1 MTRSPEWVPPGVDIS
16 VPSMA
21 RTYDFMLGGG
31 HNFAVDRAVGVQ
43 IERAM
48 PGLREAARVNRAFLG
63 RAVRFMVDRG
73 IRQFL
78 DVGSGIPTVANV
90 HEVAQA
96 RDPECRVVYVDR
108 DPVAVAHSELMLT
121 GNDHAA
127 VVQADMRD
135 PEKILESPQVRGL
148 LDLDEP
154 VGVLML
160 LMLHWIPDESDPLD
174 LVGRYRAA
182 MADGSFLA
190 ITHVTGDHQGDNLS
204 EATDVIKESRSPD
217 QVTLRTHA
225 QVTELFTGF
234 EIVEPGLV
242 GCGEWRPAGPADISD
257 TSDMNMLVYAGIG
270 GKKSAGHR

>member
-1 MTRSPEWVPPGVDIS
+1 
-16 VPSMA
+16 MA

-31 HNFAVDRAVGVQ
+31 HNFAVDRAVGAQ
-43 IERAM
+43 IEHAM

-108 DPVAVAHSELMLT
+108 DPVAVAHSELMLAD
-121 GNDHAA
+121 NDHASI
-127 VVQADMRD
+127 VHADMRD

-154 VGVLML
+154 VGLLML
-160 LMLHWIPDESDPLD
+160 LMLHWIPDESGPLE

-182 MADGSFLA
+182 LADGSFLA
-190 ITHVTGDHQGDNLS
+190 VTHVTGDHQGENLT

-217 QVTLRTHA
+217 QVTLRTHEE
-225 QVTELFTGF
+225 VTALFAGF

-242 GCGEWRPAGPADISD
+242 GCGEWRPAGPADISG
-257 TSDMNMLVYAGIG
+257 TSEMNMLVYAGIG
-270 GKKSAGHR
+270 RKNTAGDRSAHAKTQQG

>member
-1 MTRSPEWVPPGVDIS
+1 
-16 VPSMA
+16 MA

-31 HNFAVDRAVGVQ
+31 HNFAVDRAVGAQ
-43 IERAM
+43 IEQAM

-96 RDPECRVVYVDR
+96 CDPECRVVYVDR
-108 DPVAVAHSELMLT
+108 DPVAVAHSELMLA

-127 VVQADMRD
+127 IVQADMRD

-154 VGVLML
+154 VGLLML

-174 LVGRYRAA
+174 LVGRYRAV

-190 ITHVTGDHQGDNLS
+190 ITHVTGDHQGENLT

-217 QVTLRTHA
+217 QVTLRTRA

-242 GCGEWRPAGPADISD
+242 GCGEWRPSGPADISD
-257 TSDMNMLVYAGIG
+257 ASDMNMLVYAGIG
-270 GKKSAGHR
+270 SKKSSEHR

>member
-1 MTRSPEWVPPGVDIS
+1 
-16 VPSMA
+16 MA

-63 RAVRFMVDRG
+63 RAVRFMIDRG

-108 DPVAVAHSELMLT
+108 DPVAVAHSELMLA

-127 VVQADMRD
+127 IVQADMRD

-174 LVGRYRAA
+174 LVGRYRTA

-190 ITHVTGDHQGDNLS
+190 ITHVTGDHQGGNLT

-225 QVTELFTGF
+225 QVTELFAGF

-257 TSDMNMLVYAGIG
+257 ASDMNMLVYAGIG

>member
-1 MTRSPEWVPPGVDIS
+1 
-16 VPSMA
+16 MA

>member
-31 HNFAVDRAVGVQ
+31 HNFAVDRAVGEQ
-43 IERAM
+43 IEHAM
-48 PGLREAARVNRAFLG
+48 PGLRDAARVNRAFLG
-63 RAVRFMVDRG
+63 RAVRFMTDQG

-78 DVGSGIPTVANV
+78 DLGSGIPTVANV

-96 RDPECRVVYVDR
+96 EHPDCRVVYVDR
-108 DPVAVAHSELMLT
+108 DPVAVAHSELMLA

-127 VVQADMRD
+127 IVQADMRD
-135 PEKILESPQVRGL
+135 PEKILESPEVRGL
-148 LDLDEP
+148 LDLGRP
-154 VGVLML
+154 VGLLML
-160 LMLHWIPDESDPLD
+160 LMLHWVPDESDPLD

-182 MADGSFLA
+182 LAPGSFLA
-190 ITHVTGDHQGDNLS
+190 ITHVTGDHQGDNLE

-225 QVTELFTGF
+225 QVSDLFAGF

-242 GCGEWRPAGPADISD
+242 GCGEWRPSGPADISD
-257 TSDMNMLVYAGIG
+257 AAAMNMLVYAGIG
-270 GKKSAGHR
+270 RKN